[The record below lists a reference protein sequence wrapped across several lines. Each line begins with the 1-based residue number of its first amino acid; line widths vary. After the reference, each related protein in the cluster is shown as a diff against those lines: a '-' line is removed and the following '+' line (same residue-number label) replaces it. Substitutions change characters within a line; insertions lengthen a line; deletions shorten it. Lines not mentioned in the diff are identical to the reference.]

1 MTDDEHPEMNQVS
14 LNIRDA
20 LDSTLEGIIDVG
32 DNLNALVAGMER
44 AGMDGASIITS
55 AITTAIMNIAPD
67 LIAAGVAIVG
77 TTILASYH
85 LDEKHEEEEWIAR
98 CMGATIRE
106 IGDWKRMHAME
117 QSLLSDAPNLL
128 GFIEDLLRRQEEE
141 AERTDSAR
149 DPSPPSSN

>member
-1 MTDDEHPEMNQVS
+1 MNDDDHPEVNQVAM
-14 LNIRDA
+14 NIRDA
-20 LDSTLEGIIDVG
+20 LDSTLDGIIDVG
-32 DNLNALVAGMER
+32 DSLNALVVGMER
-44 AGMDGASIITS
+44 AGMDPASIITS

-67 LIAAGVAIVG
+67 LLAAGVAIVG

-117 QSLLSDAPNLL
+117 QQLMSDAPNLL
-128 GFIEDLLRRQEEE
+128 GFIQDLLRCQEE